1 MSYTLPPI
9 GFQLQTPD
17 SQVISLT
24 SAVLTNVI
32 DLSSQAGIIHQISFS
47 IDTVLTGNNTSALE
61 VQIDG
66 QATQSISLFSAALTF
81 PNTILAFLGSGT
93 GLVVNDF
100 RTFLFTLPFTK
111 SARIGLNVSIASA
124 LGALRL
130 TVLRSKRI

>member
-1 MSYTLPPI
+1 MSYTLPPT
-9 GFQLQTPD
+9 GFQLQVPD

-24 SAVLTNVI
+24 ANALTNVI
-32 DLSSQAGIIHQISFS
+32 DLSSQAGLIHQISFS

-66 QATQSISLFSAALTF
+66 QGTQSLPLFSAALIF
-81 PNTILAFLGSGT
+81 PNTILSLLGSGT

-100 RTFLFTLPFTK
+100 RVFLFTLPFTK
-111 SARIGLNVSIASA
+111 SARIGLNVSVASA

-130 TVLRSKRI
+130 TVVRSKRI